1 MSQRLSRKE
10 IKQDIREDEV
20 QSFLITA
27 IEKFQERPKV
37 YIGGLVA
44 FIVIGLGASG
54 LAAYLDFRAD
64 KASEELSE
72 AIRLYSAEVDATSP
86 NPDADPPVFPS
97 EEARRAKA
105 EEVFSEIDA
114 GDAGEVAK
122 LYEARIALD
131 NGDTDKAREI
141 WNDFLAKNPDHVLAV
156 SVRLNLFE
164 LQRKAGEAEQVAE
177 TLQGQLEAVEKDLPA
192 DVLIYEL
199 AQTRE
204 ALGQSD
210 AARELY
216 QRLVDEY
223 PQSPYTA
230 DARKRVAQG

>member
-1 MSQRLSRKE
+1 MSQRLTRKE

-27 IEKFQERPKV
+27 IQKFQERPKV
-37 YIGGLVA
+37 YVGGLVA
-44 FIVIGLGASG
+44 FIVIGVGASL
-54 LAAYLDFRAD
+54 LAAFVESRAD
-64 KASEELSE
+64 KASEELSQ
-72 AIRLYSAEVDATSP
+72 AMRVYSAEVDASSP
-86 NPDADPPVFPS
+86 DPDADPPVFPS
-97 EEARRAKA
+97 EEARRAQA
-105 EEVFSEIDA
+105 EEAFAEIGS
-114 GDAGEVAK
+114 GDAGQVAE
-122 LYEARIALD
+122 LYEASIALD

-141 WNDFLAKNPDHVLAV
+141 WNEFLADNPEHVLAV
-156 SVRLNLFE
+156 SVRLNLIE
-164 LQRKAGEAEQVAE
+164 LRRKSGEAEQVAE
-177 TLQGQLEAVEKDLPA
+177 SLQTQLDAVEKDLPA

-210 AARELY
+210 QARELY

-223 PQSPYTA
+223 PQSPYTQ